1 METPQS
7 PRSLRVGFISTRISG
22 NDGVSLEV
30 AKWATVL
37 ERLGHTC
44 CYIAGQCDRP
54 ADRSIVFPE
63 AHFAHPVI
71 RMITE
76 QCFGRT
82 LRTPDTTQMIHEMIW
97 IIKQKLRTAFA
108 DLGVD
113 LIILQNCVTI
123 PLNIPLGIAL
133 VEQVME
139 TGIPCI
145 AHHHD
150 FYWERERFTV
160 NAVDDYL
167 SMAFPPRLSQ
177 MQHIAINSQA
187 AEEFG
192 RRTGLPC
199 RIVPNVM
206 DFDNPPP
213 PVDEYAADF
222 RQAIGLER
230 DDILVL
236 QPTRVVPRKG
246 IEHAIELTHQLKDAR
261 CKLVITHASGDEG
274 DTYAKRVRHYAK
286 IMGVNVV
293 FADQWIYPER
303 RWGHDGRKLY
313 SVSDAYQH
321 ADFVTY
327 PSAYEGFGNAFLE
340 ALYFRK
346 PILCNRYAIYR
357 TDIEP
362 CGFNVVL
369 MDGFLT
375 EETVEEVRRV
385 MNDPGYCAQM
395 TDHNYEVARRFF
407 SYRRVEDELLALLAR
422 PGLRPICEGPA

>member
-7 PRSLRVGFISTRISG
+7 SPYLRVGFVSTRISG

-54 ADRSIVFPE
+54 AERSIVFPE
-63 AHFAHPVI
+63 AHFTHPVI

-97 IIKQKLRTAFA
+97 IIKQKLRTALA
-108 DLGVD
+108 GLEVD
-113 LIILQNCVTI
+113 LVILQNCVTI

-133 VEQVME
+133 VEHVME

-199 RIVPNVM
+199 RVVPNVM

-213 PVDEYAADF
+213 PVDDYAADF
-222 RQAIGLER
+222 RQTIGLTS

-236 QPTRVVPRKG
+236 QPTRIVPRKG
-246 IEHAIELTHQLKDAR
+246 IEHAIELIHQLKDPR

-274 DTYAKRVRHYAK
+274 DTYARRVRHYAQ
-286 IMGVNVV
+286 IMGVSVI

-313 SVSDAYQH
+313 SVNDAYQH

-340 ALYFRK
+340 AIYFRK

-362 CGFNVVL
+362 CGFKVVL
-369 MDGFLT
+369 MDGYLT
-375 EETVEEVRRV
+375 EETVEEVSRV
-385 MNDPGYCAQM
+385 LNDPEYCCRM

-422 PGLRPICEGPA
+422 PALRPSTEELA